1 MLKIYVFGPS
11 ISVLHHLLKIF
22 MIKLLNTELFII
34 VTRKL
39 V

>member
-1 MLKIYVFGPS
+1 
-11 ISVLHHLLKIF
+11 